1 MPKTSLIPK
10 LGVAMLSVLTLAL
23 AGCGSAST
31 TSTGA
36 SATPTSAAA
45 RGSGPV
51 SVLYAGSLVNLME
64 HDLGPKFD
72 AATGYTFQGQGA
84 GSTAL
89 ANQIKGKVKQADVF
103 VSASTKADTALE
115 GQANGSWV
123 SWYATFASAPLV
135 LGYNPKSSFA
145 ADLASKP
152 WQQVITEPGFRL
164 GRTDPKTDPKGQL
177 AAQALQQVGLT
188 KLTTGTEGVFPET
201 ELVGR
206 LQAGQLDAGFF
217 YSSEA
222 KEANIPT
229 IDLKPVNLSATY
241 TVTVLKDAP
250 HQAGA
255 VAFIRYLLSP
265 DGAAILKQHGLTVKT
280 PPTVTGDRAA
290 VPAQLAPSIGGK

>member
-164 GRTDPKTDPKGQL
+164 GRTDPK
-177 AAQALQQVGLT
+177 
-188 KLTTGTEGVFPET
+188 
-201 ELVGR
+201 
-206 LQAGQLDAGFF
+206 
-217 YSSEA
+217 
-222 KEANIPT
+222 
-229 IDLKPVNLSATY
+229 
-241 TVTVLKDAP
+241 
-250 HQAGA
+250 
-255 VAFIRYLLSP
+255 
-265 DGAAILKQHGLTVKT
+265 
-280 PPTVTGDRAA
+280 
-290 VPAQLAPSIGGK
+290 